1 MSVAR
6 TKSWLLFVAL
16 CAVQSLNAQPSR
28 TPYRVAMLL
37 AGSPADAA
45 NAAFIDGMRNLGYV
59 EGVNTVFE
67 RRFAEGKIERL
78 PALAA
83 SLVARKPQVI
93 FAPVTPA
100 ALAARQATSEI
111 PIVFAIAADPV
122 GSGLAATLPRP
133 GYNATGLTSLNVEL
147 VAKRMQLLKE
157 ISPRISRV
165 AIVLNPDNSPDRLQ
179 LAEFERAAAAL
190 GMSVIRIEVR
200 KAEDYDRAFLG
211 PGAEPFDA
219 LLIIPSPLNIRFR
232 NRILDHAAKMRAPT
246 MEAQESG
253 AEEGALVSYSI
264 SWPDNFRRA
273 AGYVDKIL
281 KGAKPSELPIEQP
294 TKFELVVNLKTAKML
309 GIGIPRSVLLRADRI
324 IE

>member
-1 MSVAR
+1 MSAAR
-6 TKSWLLFVAL
+6 ARLWLLSAAL
-16 CAVQSLNAQPSR
+16 CAVQALNAQPAGTR
-28 TPYRVAMLL
+28 YRVAMLL

-59 EGVNTVFE
+59 EGVNTLFE

-83 SLVARKPQVI
+83 ALVAGKPQVI

-179 LAEFERAAAAL
+179 LAQLERAAPPL
-190 GMSVIRIEVR
+190 GMSVLPIEVR
-200 KAEDYDRAFLG
+200 EAEDYDRAFSG
-211 PGAEPFDA
+211 TGAQSFDA
-219 LLIIPSPLNIRFR
+219 LMIIPNPLNIRFR
-232 NRILDHAAKMRAPT
+232 RRILDYAAKMRAPT
-246 MEAQESG
+246 MDAQESG
-253 AEEGALVSYSI
+253 ADEGALVSYSI
-264 SWPDNFRRA
+264 SWPDSFRRA
-273 AGYVDKIL
+273 AIYVDKIL
-281 KGAKPSELPIEQP
+281 KGAKPAELPIEQP
-294 TKFELVVNLKTAKML
+294 TQLELVINLKTAKAL
-309 GIGIPRSVLLRADRI
+309 GIDIPRSVLLRADRLI
-324 IE
+324 Q